1 MVEVSK
7 EELELAD
14 VAVLLVLADALHEDL
29 VDGLEAG
36 DEVTVH
42 VFDLGVLCE

>member
-1 MVEVSK
+1 MVEVSQ

-14 VAVLLVLADALHEDL
+14 VAVLLVLAYALHEDF

-36 DEVTVH
+36 DEVAVH
-42 VFDLGVLCE
+42 VLDLGVLCQ